1 MKFSAVRQAIAAKVA
16 GLSGFKESKHS
27 PDYFGRTENT
37 VAHLAFGVQL
47 AASTAM
53 DERQRRPVGVYVN
66 TPVRVLFA
74 YRLRPLDIYPT
85 DYDNALDAEET
96 VINAVLNIYTTPN
109 NTFTIR
115 YNSSTREVTDSQE
128 YCIISIEFTAL
139 HTI

>member
-1 MKFSAVRQAIAAKVA
+1 MKFSAVRQAIAAQVA

-47 AASTAM
+47 AASTAV

-96 VINAVLNIYTTPN
+96 VINAVLNTYAAPN

>member
-1 MKFSAVRQAIAAKVA
+1 
-16 GLSGFKESKHS
+16 
-27 PDYFGRTENT
+27 
-37 VAHLAFGVQL
+37 VQL

-96 VINAVLNIYTTPN
+96 VINAVLNTYAAPN